1 MPCLSAVKIT
11 GAEKIVAFPPQK
23 LSVLDE
29 KVENVAQISRNYNNL
44 LSHRIILKNGMYIA

>member
-1 MPCLSAVKIT
+1 MPCLPAVKIT
-11 GAEKIVAFPPQK
+11 CAEKIVAFPPQK

-44 LSHRIILKNGMYIA
+44 LSHRIILKNGMYVA